1 MKKTK
6 LFIATLLVV
15 AAISVAVVSCKKETA
30 SALTGN
36 KNESVQTFNPRE
48 IKDMNAYLKDFKQ
61 KMNSTAKGEDES
73 LSLEDAAWHLSSVAN
88 YDFGNINVEFDDIRF
103 DTLYAHVDVTNGT
116 VLLSD
121 LGIAYENIRNEI
133 ESHFQKINLDE
144 KHIRFIDA
152 YISEDGYTSIP
163 VIISFKRNSKG
174 WDDYHWYYEPH
185 IVDPFHDDIAMDSCN
200 AHFSD
205 DMVYM
210 WDGLGMSELVR
221 LLNVYEHHNLFS
233 IGGSASYF
241 TKTREHI
248 FDYMSNID
256 PYGSPSNHNSRLFG
270 VMGDWEYEIPKMD
283 MCYYLDSYLGL
294 GKQYLEDNPLYQ
306 YADEC
311 PAAWIVSSGQDVFN
325 HDYSSTYY
333 HILKVIYCYSYA
345 HGFGT
350 E

>member
-1 MKKTK
+1 M
-6 LFIATLLVV
+6 
-15 AAISVAVVSCKKETA
+15 
-30 SALTGN
+30 
-36 KNESVQTFNPRE
+36 
-48 IKDMNAYLKDFKQ
+48 
-61 KMNSTAKGEDES
+61 
-73 LSLEDAAWHLSSVAN
+73 
-88 YDFGNINVEFDDIRF
+88 
-103 DTLYAHVDVTNGT
+103 
-116 VLLSD
+116 
-121 LGIAYENIRNEI
+121 
-133 ESHFQKINLDE
+133 QKINLDE
-144 KHIRFIDA
+144 KHIRVIDA

-205 DMVYM
+205 YLVYK

-221 LLNVYEHHNLFS
+221 LLNVYEHHSLFS
-233 IGGSASYF
+233 IGGSVSYY

-270 VMGDWEYEIPKMD
+270 VMGDWDYEIPKMD

-294 GKQYLEDNPLYQ
+294 GYQYLLDNPLNQ

-311 PAAWIVSSGQDVFN
+311 PAAWFVNSGQDVFN

-333 HILKVIYCYSYA
+333 HILKVIYCYSHA

-350 E
+350 D

>member
-1 MKKTK
+1 MKTK
-6 LFIATLLVV
+6 SFFIATLLVV
-15 AAISVAVVSCKKETA
+15 AAISVVVVSCKKETA
-30 SALTGN
+30 SAVTDN

-48 IKDMNAYLKDFKQ
+48 IEDMNAYLKDFKQ
-61 KMNSTAKGEDES
+61 KMNSTAKGEDEA
-73 LSLEDAAWHLSSVAN
+73 LPLEDAAWHLSSVAN

-121 LGIAYENIRNEI
+121 LGIAYENISNEI

-163 VIISFKRNSKG
+163 LLISFKRNSKG

-205 DMVYM
+205 DMVYL

-221 LLNVYEHHNLFS
+221 LLNVYEHHNYLWYGNS
-233 IGGSASYF
+233 HIYYF
-241 TKTREHI
+241 KSREHT
-248 FDYMSNID
+248 FEYMDYID

-270 VMGDWEYEIPKMD
+270 VMGDWDYEIPKMD

-294 GKQYLEDNPLYQ
+294 GYDYLITNPSNQYDN
-306 YADEC
+306 EC
-311 PAAWIVSSGQDVFN
+311 IGAWFIESDDQVIRP
-325 HDYSSTYY
+325 DYSPTYY
-333 HILKVIYCYSYA
+333 HKLKVIYCCTSIHGSSYD
-345 HGFGT
+345 
-350 E
+350 